1 MNLIVDFIG
10 HFAYLLAVIGTV
22 YVSKKDKNGFLA
34 RVISDSIWFVI
45 GLYLNLSSIFLWSIV
60 FLIVDI
66 RAYKK
71 WVDDSKP
78 DDIISKKL
86 N

>member
-10 HFAYLLAVIGTV
+10 HFAYLLSVVGTI
-22 YVSKKDKNGFLA
+22 YVSKKEKNGFLA
-34 RVISDSIWFVI
+34 RIIADSIWCLI

-66 RAYKK
+66 RGYKK
-71 WVDDSKP
+71 WIDDTKP
-78 DDIISKKL
+78 DRQDPL
-86 N
+86 R

>member
-10 HFAYLLAVIGTV
+10 HFAYLLAVIGTI

-34 RVISDSIWFVI
+34 RVISDAIWCVI

-60 FLIVDI
+60 FLVVDI
-66 RAYKK
+66 RAYRK
-71 WVDDSKP
+71 WVDESKS
-78 DDIISKKL
+78 DG
-86 N
+86 

>member
-1 MNLIVDFIG
+1 MNLIVDAIG

-34 RVISDSIWFVI
+34 RIISDSIWCLI
-45 GLYLNLSSIFLWSIV
+45 GLYLSLSSIFIWSIV
-60 FLIVDI
+60 FLIVDL

-71 WVDDSKP
+71 WMNEEKP
-78 DDIISKKL
+78 ND
-86 N
+86 